1 LFEES
6 PMKSK
11 FLLAALACT
20 ALAACGGSEPA
31 NETAAANT
39 AAPAAGELADAG
51 NASAAAPTTNAV
63 TNAAA
68 PATNPAEVIK
78 AREAHYKEIG
88 KAMKGI
94 GDELKKSAPDVKV
107 IQANAA
113 TIDRLA
119 PQVPGWFPAG
129 TGPESGVKTE
139 ARAEIWSK
147 PQDFSA
153 AAANFAT
160 AAKQFN
166 ATAQTGD
173 LAAIGAAMKQ
183 LGGSC
188 KGCHDKFRN
197 EDKD

>member
-1 LFEES
+1 
-6 PMKSK
+6 MKSK

-39 AAPAAGELADAG
+39 AAPAEAELAEAG
-51 NASAAAPTTNAV
+51 NASAAAGEA
-63 TNAAA
+63 NAAA
-68 PATNPAEVIK
+68 PADPAEVIK

-129 TGPESGVKTE
+129 TGPEAGVKTE
-139 ARAEIWSK
+139 ARAEIWTK
-147 PQDFSA
+147 PEEFSA
-153 AAANFAT
+153 AATNFAT
-160 AAKQFN
+160 AARQFN

-173 LAAIGAAMKQ
+173 IAAIGAAMKQ

-188 KGCHDKFRN
+188 KGCHDKFRT
-197 EDKD
+197 EEKD

>member
-1 LFEES
+1 LFKES

-20 ALAACGGSEPA
+20 ALAACGGSDTA
-31 NETAAANT
+31 NETAANGT
-39 AAPAAGELADAG
+39 APAAVEPTDAG
-51 NASAAAPTTNAV
+51 NAAAVA
-63 TNAAA
+63 NAAA
-68 PATNPAEVIK
+68 PALNPAEVIK
-78 AREAHYKEIG
+78 AREKHYEDIG
-88 KAMKGI
+88 KAMKAI

-119 PQVPGWFPAG
+119 PQVPNWFPAG
-129 TGPESGVKTE
+129 TGPETGVKTE

-147 PQDFSA
+147 PEEFSA
-153 AAANFAT
+153 AATNFAT
-160 AAKQFN
+160 AARQFN

-173 LAAIGAAMKQ
+173 VAAIGAAMKQ

>member
-20 ALAACGGSEPA
+20 ALAACGGSDTA

-39 AAPAAGELADAG
+39 AAPAEAELADAG
-51 NASAAAPTTNAV
+51 NAAAEA

-68 PATNPAEVIK
+68 PAADPAEVIK
-78 AREAHYKEIG
+78 ARQAHYKEIG
-88 KAMKGI
+88 KAMKAI
-94 GDELKKSAPDVKV
+94 GDELKKSAPDVAV

-119 PQVPGWFPAG
+119 PQVPSWFPAG
-129 TGPESGVKTE
+129 SGPEAGVKTE
-139 ARAEIWSK
+139 ARAEIWTK
-147 PQDFSA
+147 PEEFST
-153 AAANFAT
+153 AAANFVT
-160 AAKQFN
+160 AARQFN

-173 LAAIGAAMKQ
+173 VAAIGAAMKQ

-188 KGCHDKFRN
+188 KGCHDKFRT
-197 EDKD
+197 EEKD

>member
-1 LFEES
+1 
-6 PMKSK
+6 MKSK

-20 ALAACGGSEPA
+20 ALAACGGSETA
-31 NETAAANT
+31 NDTAAANT
-39 AAPAAGELADAG
+39 AAPAEVELADAG
-51 NASAAAPTTNAV
+51 NASAA

-68 PATNPAEVIK
+68 PAADPAEVIK
-78 AREAHYKEIG
+78 ARQAHYKEMG

-94 GDELKKSAPDVKV
+94 GDELKKSAPDVAV

-113 TIDRLA
+113 TLDRLA

-129 TGPESGVKTE
+129 TGPEAGVKTE

-147 PQDFSA
+147 PEEFSA

-160 AAKQFN
+160 AARQFN

-173 LAAIGAAMKQ
+173 VAAIGAAMKQ

-188 KGCHDKFRN
+188 KGCHDKFRA
-197 EDKD
+197 EEKD

>member
-1 LFEES
+1 
-6 PMKSK
+6 MKSK

-20 ALAACGGSEPA
+20 ALAACGGSETA

-39 AAPAAGELADAG
+39 AAPAEAGLADAG
-51 NASAAAPTTNAV
+51 NASAAAADANT
-63 TNAAA
+63 AA
-68 PATNPAEVIK
+68 PAANPAEVIK

-88 KAMKGI
+88 KAMKAI

-129 TGPESGVKTE
+129 TGPEAGIKTE
-139 ARAEIWSK
+139 ARAEIWTK
-147 PQDFSA
+147 PEEFSA
-153 AAANFAT
+153 AATNFAT
-160 AAKQFN
+160 AARQFN

-173 LAAIGAAMKQ
+173 IAAIGAAMKQ

-188 KGCHDKFRN
+188 KGCHDKFRT
-197 EDKD
+197 EEKD

>member
-1 LFEES
+1 
-6 PMKSK
+6 MKSK

-20 ALAACGGSEPA
+20 ALAACGGSETA
-31 NETAAANT
+31 NQTAAANT
-39 AAPAAGELADAG
+39 AAPAEVELADAG
-51 NASAAAPTTNAV
+51 NASAPADTTNAV
-63 TNAAA
+63 ANAAA
-68 PATNPAEVIK
+68 PATDPSEVIK
-78 AREAHYKEIG
+78 AREVHYKEIG

-129 TGPESGVKTE
+129 TGPEAGVKTE
-139 ARAEIWSK
+139 ARAEIWTK
-147 PQDFSA
+147 PQEFSA
-153 AAANFAT
+153 AATNFAT

-173 LAAIGAAMKQ
+173 VAAIGAAMKQ
-183 LGGSC
+183 LGGTC
-188 KGCHDKFRN
+188 KGCHDKFRD
-197 EDKD
+197 EKKD